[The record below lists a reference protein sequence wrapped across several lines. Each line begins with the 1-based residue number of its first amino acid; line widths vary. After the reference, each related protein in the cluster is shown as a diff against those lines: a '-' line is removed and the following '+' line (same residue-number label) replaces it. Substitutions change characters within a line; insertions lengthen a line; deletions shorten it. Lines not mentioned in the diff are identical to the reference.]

1 MQRCKLCHKE
11 VRWFVSPDGKNGWR
25 HRAKKHSCKDPE
37 NIDGTEDYR
46 KPEQRVCR
54 KCNQPVK
61 LEGDGI
67 TQDWKYVHVVEGN
80 CEKTLSNGETRVP
93 LKIINTTGGPWMS
106 VDLKFLTISKKAR
119 TCVAK
124 IEAAHIAGGVLN
136 VYDRKGIFVV
146 KGLGEI
152 PSRCHLSLDSALN
165 NVRYRIWRYQ
175 NCMGNWKWRK
185 AELEAIRRR
194 DILATIEKCDNCP
207 CDWCP
212 HYAENANE
220 CCAAPDLET
229 MEKVKC
235 PYTEEKKEVK
245 TV

>member
-1 MQRCKLCHKE
+1 MYAHVNIHDGSFVTQVHNCK
-11 VRWFVSPDGKNGWR
+11 
-25 HRAKKHSCKDPE
+25 
-37 NIDGTEDYR
+37 YR
-46 KPEQRVCR
+46 
-54 KCNQPVK
+54 
-61 LEGDGI
+61 LA
-67 TQDWKYVHVVEGN
+67 
-80 CEKTLSNGETRVP
+80 SNEIRIP
-93 LKIINTTGGPWMS
+93 LKVINTTGGPWMS
-106 VDLKFLTISKKAR
+106 IDLKFLPISKKAR

-124 IEAAHIAGGVLN
+124 IEAGHIAGGVIN
-136 VYDRKGIFVV
+136 IYDRKGTFVV

-220 CCAAPDLET
+220 CCAAPDLEA
-229 MEKVKC
+229 MEKAKC